1 MNDDDIKNSS
11 FEDVAK
17 GITSAGKIRAAIFL
31 GHKNGDL
38 AGKLSDFSSGI
49 LRENPSSFLVTID
62 SQKVKTPFD
71 WCSQFARSL
80 RTTRAV
86 KLADMA
92 KFALDTGKSLSP
104 FKKPSQDSA
113 NSPESSDNEIAQE
126 LVKNFEG
133 LLKSATQAVASPHLV
148 IVVKHLSDFSGD
160 MLIWMTNAFNN
171 AIRKS
176 KAFQG
181 ARFVFSCET
190 ITDKEKSFFAQFGF
204 EKIHSVEIDPPPQ
217 KTDSKNAIEP
227 TPAPILTST
236 PIPEAKV
243 TEEGDSPKVLK
254 KNTLPSKLI
263 YDNSLAG
270 KMDIDLAKKHLSPFK
285 DNEKKYLYLASY
297 PYRVSKYSLGH
308 FVSDRDAALSYNWL
322 SRQKSISS
330 QHPSGDLLLND
341 EIRLASRTVH
351 ASEQPEI
358 SEKWGTLSSI
368 LDAFFDRFPIESTHW
383 IPINLQLLES
393 FDKRILRN
401 LFSDDESEDILNFID
416 QHPDEFTENDN
427 RFRLPED
434 SKLLI
439 RRYLEVAERSLIP
452 GIEDCIRE
460 LWLKDSDSY
469 NSRKAKMMKE
479 KDEISSEIESVLH
492 QVADLKN
499 LRDNLVENFRNPKK
513 NKAEKIYSFT
523 TSKALIVIGLATVG
537 TSLLS
542 ESIGSYHAACGLALS
557 LFGFF
562 WPNVETKRPAFAGG
576 DPTNSSLAI
585 ETQERSLNHRSRSL
599 GNRVH
604 IMKGN
609 LDAIEKQLVKLGE
622 SPPLPYLDSEESED

>member
-1 MNDDDIKNSS
+1 MNDDDIKNTN

-17 GITSAGKIRAAIFL
+17 GITSAGKIRAAVFL
-31 GHKNGDL
+31 GHKNGNL
-38 AGKLSDFSSGI
+38 SQKLSDFSSGM
-49 LRENPSSFLVTID
+49 LQESPNSFLVSID
-62 SQKVKTPFD
+62 SHKANTPFD

-80 RTTRAV
+80 RTVRAV
-86 KLADMA
+86 KMADMA

-104 FKKPSQDSA
+104 FKQPSQDSVTSA
-113 NSPESSDNEIAQE
+113 ESSSTEIAQE

-133 LLKSATQAVASPHLV
+133 LLKSAKHSAASPHL
-148 IVVKHLSDFSGD
+148 IIIIKGLSGFSND
-160 MLIWMTNAFNN
+160 MLTWMTDALNNAF
-171 AIRKS
+171 RKS

-190 ITDKEKSFFAQFGF
+190 ITGREKSFFAKFGF
-204 EKIHSVEIDPPPQ
+204 EKIHSVEVDPPQ
-217 KTDSKNAIEP
+217 KADPENAVEP
-227 TPAPILTST
+227 SPAPALSST
-236 PIPEAKV
+236 PTAGAKV
-243 TEEGDSPKVLK
+243 TAESNSPKVLK
-254 KNTLPSKLI
+254 KNTLPIMLK
-263 YDNSLAG
+263 YDNIFEG
-270 KMDIDLAKKHLSPFK
+270 KMDLSLAKKHLSPFK
-285 DNEKKYLYLASY
+285 DDEKDYLYLASY

-322 SRQKSISS
+322 SRQKSISN

-368 LDAFFDRFPIESTHW
+368 LDTFFDNFPIESTHW
-383 IPINLQLLES
+383 IPINLHLLES
-393 FDKRILRN
+393 FDKRLIRN
-401 LFSDDESEDILNFID
+401 LFSDDQVGDIFNFIN
-416 QHPDEFTENDN
+416 QHPDQFTENDN
-427 RFRLPED
+427 RYRFPED

-439 RRYLEVAERSLIP
+439 RRYLEVSERKVIP
-452 GIEDCIRE
+452 GIEDRIRD
-460 LWLKDSDSY
+460 LWLKDSDFYS
-469 NSRKAKMMKE
+469 SKKAKMMKE

-492 QVADLKN
+492 QVSDLKN
-499 LRDNLVENFRNPKK
+499 LRDDLIENFRNPKK

-523 TSKALIVIGLATVG
+523 TSKALIGIGLATMG

-576 DPTNSSLAI
+576 NPDNSKLAI

-599 GNRVH
+599 SNRVQV
-604 IMKGN
+604 MKGN
-609 LDAIEKQLVKLGE
+609 LDAIEKQLVKLGD
-622 SPPLPYLDSEESED
+622 SPPLPYLDSEQSEG